1 MCLSI
6 KRLLFLGFIHELQDK
21 CFMPSCHKSMV
32 VFSVSI
38 VTIVSIVEKK
48 KLPNEQCISMIL
60 SLHQEDLDFG
70 IPPPPTSLDLQLI
83 PKLIYRS
90 MHAKKAKDNPRH
102 GFRILRTGFRILC
115 QLNLDSGFHLSG
127 IPDS

>member
-6 KRLLFLGFIHELQDK
+6 KKLLFSGFIHELQDK

-48 KLPNEQCISMIL
+48 NYQMNSTVYIY
-60 SLHQEDLDFG
+60 DFKTSSRG
-70 IPPPPTSLDLQLI
+70 SVFWNTPPPPT
-83 PKLIYRS
+83 
-90 MHAKKAKDNPRH
+90 NP
-102 GFRILRTGFRILC
+102 TGSAI
-115 QLNLDSGFHLSG
+115 NS
-127 IPDS
+127 

>member
-6 KRLLFLGFIHELQDK
+6 KRLLFSGFIHELQDK

-48 KLPNEQCISMIL
+48 KKKLPNEQCISMIL
-60 SLHQEDLDFG
+60 RLHQEDLDFG
-70 IPPPPTSLDLQLI
+70 ILPSTNPTGSAI
-83 PKLIYRS
+83 NS
-90 MHAKKAKDNPRH
+90 
-102 GFRILRTGFRILC
+102 
-115 QLNLDSGFHLSG
+115 
-127 IPDS
+127 

>member
-48 KLPNEQCISMIL
+48 KKLPNEQCISMIL
-60 SLHQEDLDFG
+60 RLHQEDLDFG
-70 IPPPPTSLDLQLI
+70 IPPSTNPTGSAI
-83 PKLIYRS
+83 NS
-90 MHAKKAKDNPRH
+90 
-102 GFRILRTGFRILC
+102 
-115 QLNLDSGFHLSG
+115 
-127 IPDS
+127 